1 MNDQITNIGKSIIQH
16 GKFNDRI
23 YLMKL
28 INDDIPNL
36 IYDLEKLASSE
47 DYSKIIAKVPAFAK
61 DVFMDNGYIVEA
73 HIPDFFNG
81 SENVFFMSKYR
92 YVLSNQ
98 DEKDAKI
105 EKIVNMALS
114 KAQSPIN
121 SEISS
126 ECYYK
131 ICERSDANKIVD
143 IYKNVFETYPFPIHD
158 INYIEKTMKEN
169 IVYFGIW
176 KDDEIVSLS
185 SSEMDIKSQN
195 AEMTDFA
202 TLPEYRG
209 RGFASY
215 LLQCMENE
223 MQTKNVRV
231 TYTIARAISY
241 GINILFSKSGYSYT
255 GTLLNNTNISGNIEN
270 MNIWYK
276 CMQ

>member
-1 MNDQITNIGKSIIQH
+1 
-16 GKFNDRI
+16 
-23 YLMKL
+23 MKL
-28 INDDIPNL
+28 DSEDIPDI

-61 DVFMDNGYIVEA
+61 DIFMGNGYIVEA

-92 YVLSNQ
+92 YELSNQ
-98 DEKDAKI
+98 DEKDAEI
-105 EKIVNMALS
+105 EKIINMALS

-121 SEISS
+121 DDISS
-126 ECYYK
+126 EFYYK
-131 ICERSDANKIVD
+131 ICEISDANKIVD
-143 IYKNVFETYPFPIHD
+143 IYKNVFKTYPFPIHD

-176 KDDEIVSLS
+176 KDDEIVSVS

-209 RGFASY
+209 RGFAGY

>member
-1 MNDQITNIGKSIIQH
+1 MNDLITNIGKSIIQH

-28 INDDIPNL
+28 VSDDIPNL

-47 DYSKIIAKVPAFAK
+47 DYSKIIAKVPAFAQ

-73 HIPDFFNG
+73 HIPDFFTGN
-81 SENVFFMSKYR
+81 EDVFFMSKYR
-92 YVLSNQ
+92 YELSNQ
-98 DEKDAKI
+98 DENDAEI

-121 SEISS
+121 VDISS
-126 ECYYK
+126 EFYCK
-131 ICERSDANKIVD
+131 ICEISDANKIVD
-143 IYKNVFETYPFPIHD
+143 IYKNVFKTYPFPIHD
-158 INYIEKTMKEN
+158 IEYIEKTMNEN

-176 KDDEIVSLS
+176 KDDEIVSVS

-202 TLPEYRG
+202 TLVEYRG
-209 RGFASY
+209 LGFASY

-223 MQTKNVRV
+223 MRMRNVRV
-231 TYTIARAISY
+231 VYTIARAISY